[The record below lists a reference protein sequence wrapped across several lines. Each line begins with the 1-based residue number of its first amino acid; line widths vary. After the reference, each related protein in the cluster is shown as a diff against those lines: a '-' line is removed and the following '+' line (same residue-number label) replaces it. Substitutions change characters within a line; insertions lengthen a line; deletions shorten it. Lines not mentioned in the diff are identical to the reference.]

1 MNPHYSPYYTEGKPP
16 ADYHNPIPIKFLTV
30 AKETTFIFRVL
41 IDKKKSDIEQEVSSA
56 IKNSLEEKV

>member
-41 IDKKKSDIEQEVSSA
+41 IDKR
-56 IKNSLEEKV
+56 